1 MRAGTARAPN
11 PPPGPVRAG
20 DRPRAPRPRGIAG
33 ARPGT
38 AGSPRCA
45 PRPPALPRA
54 SLPRRR
60 APPDPP
66 RSRGMTDGRDS
77 SHGLR
82 IDGGQLVQPPADLLQ
97 GLEDVG

>member
-1 MRAGTARAPN
+1 
-11 PPPGPVRAG
+11 
-20 DRPRAPRPRGIAG
+20 
-33 ARPGT
+33 T

-60 APPDPP
+60 APPDPA
-66 RSRGMTDGRDS
+66 RSRGMTDGKDS

-97 GLEDVG
+97 GLEDVGAGAVLRALEALADRLVVEIVHLAHGEGQSLLH